1 MMRRSPF
8 NQLFLLPPLTDFLSL
23 LSSSGSGYSAVST
36 SANDVWN
43 KLPQQAQGR
52 FSAIIKTFWRKFV
65 KPGQDSGVPVAAL
78 GKMFISMG
86 ENLSPE
92 AIADIFKQ
100 FDQDGNGMVDLE
112 EFIMGTVQYLWDQ
125 SNRSDI
131 KAESEVVKL
140 KNAELTNDDEEGD
153 DDDDDEEE
161 EMPEELA
168 GLDPAEQQRRLL
180 SMSLS
185 TMFLGTALVVLFSDP
200 MTDVLG
206 GHVTC
211 Y

>member
-1 MMRRSPF
+1 M
-8 NQLFLLPPLTDFLSL
+8 
-23 LSSSGSGYSAVST
+23 
-36 SANDVWN
+36 
-43 KLPQQAQGR
+43 
-52 FSAIIKTFWRKFV
+52 
-65 KPGQDSGVPVAAL
+65 KPGQDSGVPLAAL
-78 GKMFISMG
+78 GKMFVSMG

-92 AIADIFKQ
+92 EIADIFQQ

-131 KAESEVVKL
+131 KAEAEVVKQ
-140 KNAELTNDDEEGD
+140 KKSAELTNDDGD
-153 DDDDDEEE
+153 DEEDDDDEEE

-200 MTDVLG
+200 MTTVLG
-206 GHVTC
+206 GNESLAFFDGFRSFVMGW
-211 Y
+211 

>member
-1 MMRRSPF
+1 MRRSPF

-206 GHVTC
+206 GNVTC

>member
-1 MMRRSPF
+1 
-8 NQLFLLPPLTDFLSL
+8 
-23 LSSSGSGYSAVST
+23 
-36 SANDVWN
+36 
-43 KLPQQAQGR
+43 
-52 FSAIIKTFWRKFV
+52 
-65 KPGQDSGVPVAAL
+65 
-78 GKMFISMG
+78 
-86 ENLSPE
+86 
-92 AIADIFKQ
+92 
-100 FDQDGNGMVDLE
+100 
-112 EFIMGTVQYLWDQ
+112 MGTVQYLWDQ

-153 DDDDDEEE
+153 DDDDEE

>member
-1 MMRRSPF
+1 
-8 NQLFLLPPLTDFLSL
+8 
-23 LSSSGSGYSAVST
+23 
-36 SANDVWN
+36 
-43 KLPQQAQGR
+43 
-52 FSAIIKTFWRKFV
+52 
-65 KPGQDSGVPVAAL
+65 
-78 GKMFISMG
+78 
-86 ENLSPE
+86 
-92 AIADIFKQ
+92 
-100 FDQDGNGMVDLE
+100 
-112 EFIMGTVQYLWDQ
+112 MGTVQYLWDQ
-125 SNRSDI
+125 SNRSDF

-153 DDDDDEEE
+153 DDDDEE

-206 GHVTC
+206 GNVTC

>member
-1 MMRRSPF
+1 M
-8 NQLFLLPPLTDFLSL
+8 
-23 LSSSGSGYSAVST
+23 
-36 SANDVWN
+36 
-43 KLPQQAQGR
+43 
-52 FSAIIKTFWRKFV
+52 FV
-65 KPGQDSGVPVAAL
+65 
-78 GKMFISMG
+78 SMG

-92 AIADIFKQ
+92 EIADIFQQ

-131 KAESEVVKL
+131 KAEAEVVKQ
-140 KNAELTNDDEEGD
+140 KKSAELTNDDGD
-153 DDDDDEEE
+153 DEEDDDDEEE

-200 MTDVLG
+200 MTTVLG
-206 GHVTC
+206 GNESLAFFDGFRSFVMGW
-211 Y
+211 

>member
-1 MMRRSPF
+1 M
-8 NQLFLLPPLTDFLSL
+8 
-23 LSSSGSGYSAVST
+23 
-36 SANDVWN
+36 
-43 KLPQQAQGR
+43 
-52 FSAIIKTFWRKFV
+52 FV
-65 KPGQDSGVPVAAL
+65 
-78 GKMFISMG
+78 SMG

-92 AIADIFKQ
+92 EIADIFKQ

-112 EFIMGTVQYLWDQ
+112 EFIMGTAQYLWDQ
-125 SNRSDI
+125 SNRSDV
-131 KAESEVVKL
+131 KAESEVVKQ
-140 KNAELTNDDEEGD
+140 KQSAELNATNDDDDCEEGGD
-153 DDDDDEEE
+153 DEE

-206 GHVTC
+206 GNELLAFACGFRSFVMRWQSRNFSIC
-211 Y
+211 L